1 MTKPKTP
8 ATPAPPSDPTR
19 APVAPPIFLRVR
31 TIRRLMETGGWGPE
45 AADELQAA
53 WGVTA
58 AMVRGHAAEA
68 SRQLEAVLDGVAAAR
83 QIEADLAAAVELAFS
98 QGDPAAVQRLLET
111 RLKLHGIGAHRDPKN
126 DPLRAPQAPPPD
138 PTAPPTQRPPPP
150 WLKRKDQPS

>member
-8 ATPAPPSDPTR
+8 ATPPGQDTPARAPEAPP
-19 APVAPPIFLRVR
+19 VFLRVR
-31 TIRRLMETGGWGPE
+31 TIRRLMETDAWDGG
-45 AADELQAA
+45 AAAELQAA
-53 WGVTA
+53 WGLEADTL
-58 AMVRGHAAEA
+58 RRHAAEA

-126 DPLRAPQAPPPD
+126 DPLRAPA
-138 PTAPPTQRPPPP
+138 PTAPTPPADRPPPP

>member
-8 ATPAPPSDPTR
+8 ATPPAPSDTAR
-19 APVAPPIFLRVR
+19 APEPPPVWQRVR
-31 TIRRLMETGGWGPE
+31 TIRRLLETAAWGPE

-68 SRQLEAVLDGVAAAR
+68 QRQLEAVLDGVGAAR

-126 DPLRAPQAPPPD
+126 DPLRAPA
-138 PTAPPTQRPPPP
+138 PTAPTPPADRPPPP

>member
-8 ATPAPPSDPTR
+8 PTPAPSDTAR
-19 APVAPPIFLRVR
+19 APEPPPVWQRVR
-31 TIRRLMETGGWGPE
+31 TIRRLLETAAWGPE

-68 SRQLEAVLDGVAAAR
+68 QRQLEAVLDGVGAAR
-83 QIEADLAAAVELAFS
+83 QIEADLAAAVEMAFS

-126 DPLRAPQAPPPD
+126 DPRPAAVD
-138 PTAPPTQRPPPP
+138 PTPPVARPSPP

>member
-8 ATPAPPSDPTR
+8 ATPAPDTLAR
-19 APVAPPIFLRVR
+19 APVAPPVFLRVR
-31 TIRRLMETGGWGPE
+31 TIRRMMETESWDG
-45 AADELQAA
+45 AAAAELAAA
-53 WGVTA
+53 WGIEPDTL
-58 AMVRGHAAEA
+58 RRHAAEA

-138 PTAPPTQRPPPP
+138 PTAPPAQRPPLP
-150 WLKRKDQPS
+150 WLKRKGQPS